1 MNIHDEITIPGQEA
15 RYGDV
20 PAWLTNSAVWPA
32 VKAQTGGGQLFL
44 HQAMGLDLLGQGH
57 NLVIS
62 TGTASGKS
70 LVFQAPTLHHLV
82 ANPNA
87 TAVAVYP
94 IKALARDQVIRW
106 QSMAE
111 AAGLDPGSINRID
124 GDVRDLTQRREILQ
138 RTRLA
143 LMTPDVIQQWLMAY
157 SEPLYGKRPLRHD
170 LREVQNTQYN
180 VRRFLS
186 NLAFL
191 ILDEAHTYD
200 GALGTH
206 CLYLLHRLQ
215 QKRRE
220 LMAQF
225 EPLRV
230 IAASATIHNPAQHL
244 ETLTGLPF
252 QVVDDR
258 YNGSPRAELT
268 VQHVVGREPH
278 DEGWRDLQAAVREVI
293 SEDPDRSYIA
303 FIDDRQ
309 LAERA
314 AAGIE
319 AARSITEDAIIVE
332 SRDAMAYRSGLMRRE
347 RIEEALRDG
356 DIRGLASTSAMEM
369 GIDIPDLQ
377 VGFNLGLPH
386 SVGKLRQRAGRVGR
400 TGPGRFIIVAPRHAL
415 QFHED
420 SLDVYWNQ
428 AVEPARLYPSNPNI
442 KNTHGRCLAKE
453 TDLNGMERAI
463 PSPTDAWPEQLPQT
477 LREIARGDH
486 YAPEFQTGDPQQ
498 PHRNDIR
505 DAADGRARIMQ
516 LMPGGDMELLTSEV
530 TRREAARDA
539 YPLATYLHAKQS
551 YSVLAWR
558 ESPGETVITARHAL
572 PRETRPITRSGATV
586 TLQQPRTSTLG
597 HLEYCTHAQAVA
609 WERIVGCSIRE
620 QGDADWRDVHYGV
633 EGIPEVVTNLRTTAT
648 VIIVWQDWFDDAGTR
663 RDVARALRTVLCS
676 REAIH
681 PADIRT
687 THQNVQVVRDGRSSE
702 VRRAIVLWDKVG
714 GGLGLS
720 KAVADNL
727 GRYTQALLE
736 IARSSGLR
744 SERER
749 LLREDTAALLHRW
762 AAAVA
767 PHTLGPEQTPA
778 ITEYG
783 GTTFRSQL
791 EARWAAY
798 FDRRGI
804 AWEYEPARFDGWTPD
819 FRLAMDGAMV
829 YAEVKPVTEFP
840 MDVGQQVLNAGCD
853 ADVLILGSS
862 PRHAWRYRDGGWC
875 PADLGPPEPSSD
887 LGEIPL
893 PDGELSL

>member
-1 MNIHDEITIPGQEA
+1 MNIHDEITIPSQEA
-15 RYGDV
+15 RYGEV
-20 PAWLTNSAVWPA
+20 PSWLADSPVWPA
-32 VKAQTGGGQLFL
+32 VQAQTDDSQLYL
-44 HQAMGLDLLGQGH
+44 HQTMGLELLGQGH

-70 LVFQAPTLHHLV
+70 LVFQAPTLDHL
-82 ANPNA
+82 ATHPNA
-87 TAVAVYP
+87 TAIAIYP
-94 IKALARDQVIRW
+94 IKALARDQVMRW
-106 QSMAE
+106 QNMAA
-111 AAGLDPGSINRID
+111 AAGLDPTAINRID
-124 GDVRDLTQRREILQ
+124 GDVRDLTERREILQ

-157 SEPLYGKRPLRHD
+157 SEPLYHRRPQRHD

-191 ILDEAHTYD
+191 ILDEAHSYD
-200 GALGTH
+200 GTLGTH

-215 QKRRE
+215 QKRKE

-278 DEGWRDLQAAVREVI
+278 DEGWRDLQTAVREVI
-293 SEDPDRSYIA
+293 SEDPERSYIA
-303 FIDDRQ
+303 FIDNRQ

-347 RIEEALRDG
+347 RIEEALRAG

-369 GIDIPDLQ
+369 GMDIPDLQ

-386 SVGKLRQRAGRVGR
+386 SVGRVKQRAGRVGR
-400 TGPGRFIIVAPRHAL
+400 TGPGRFIIVAPRHAF

-420 SLDVYWNQ
+420 SLETYWHQ
-428 AVEPARLYPSNPNI
+428 SVEPARLYPSNPNI
-442 KNTHGRCLAKE
+442 RNTHGRCLAKE

-477 LREIARGDH
+477 LKEIARGDH

-516 LMPGGDMELLTSEV
+516 LMPGGEMELLTSEM

-539 YPLATYLHAKQS
+539 YPLATYFHAKQS
-551 YSVLAWR
+551 YSILAWR
-558 ESPGETVITARHAL
+558 ESGGETVITARHAT

-586 TLQQPRTSTLG
+586 TLQQPRLSNWG

-620 QGDADWRDVHYGV
+620 PGDAEWRDVNYAA
-633 EGIPEVVTNLRTTAT
+633 EGIPEVVSNLRTTAT
-648 VIIVWQDWFDDAGTR
+648 VIIIWEDWFDDVNTR
-663 RDVARALRTVLCS
+663 RDVARALRTVMCS

-681 PADIRT
+681 PADVRT

-702 VRRAIVLWDKVG
+702 VDRAIVIWDKVG

-720 KAVADNL
+720 KAIADNL

-736 IARSSGLR
+736 IARQPGQR
-744 SERER
+744 SEGER
-749 LLREDTAALLHRW
+749 LLREDTAVALHRW
-762 AAAVA
+762 AAAVV
-767 PHTLGPEQTPA
+767 PHTLGPEQTPI
-778 ITEYG
+778 ITEYQ
-783 GTTFRSQL
+783 GTAFRSQL

-804 AWEYEPARFDGWTPD
+804 AWQYEPVQFDGWMPD
-819 FRLAMDGAMV
+819 FRLALDGVEV
-829 YAEVKPVTEFP
+829 YAEVKPVSEFP
-840 MDVGQQVLNAGCD
+840 MDVAQWILSAGCSG
-853 ADVLILGSS
+853 DVLILGRE
-862 PRHAWRYRDGGWC
+862 PRHAWRYRGDGWV
-875 PADLGPPEPSSD
+875 PVDFTA
-887 LGEIPL
+887 
-893 PDGELSL
+893 

>member
-1 MNIHDEITIPGQEA
+1 MDIRDEITIPGQEA
-15 RYGDV
+15 RHGDA
-20 PAWLTNSAVWPA
+20 PAWLTASPAWPA
-32 VKAQTGGGQLFL
+32 VRAQTGDSQLYL
-44 HQAMGLDLLGQGH
+44 HQAMGLELVGQGH

-70 LVFQAPTLHHLV
+70 LVFQAPTLHHL
-82 ANPNA
+82 ATNPNA
-87 TAVAVYP
+87 AAIAIYP

-106 QSMAE
+106 QNMAE
-111 AAGLDPGSINRID
+111 AAGLDPASIARID
-124 GDVRDLTQRREILQ
+124 GDVRDLTERRQILQ

-186 NLAFL
+186 NLAIL

-293 SEDPDRSYIA
+293 SADPDRSYIA

-347 RIEEALRDG
+347 RIEEALRAG

-386 SVGKLRQRAGRVGR
+386 SVGRLKQRAGRVGR
-400 TGPGRFIIVAPRHAL
+400 TGPGRFIIVAPRHAF

-420 SLDVYWNQ
+420 SLAAYWGQ
-428 AVEPARLYPSNPNI
+428 PVEPARLYPSNPNI

-486 YAPEFQTGDPQQ
+486 YAPEFQTGDPRQ

-505 DAADGRARIMQ
+505 DAADGRASIVQ
-516 LMPGGDMELLTSEV
+516 LMPGGEGEPLTTELLTSEV

-539 YPLATYLHAKQS
+539 YPLATYFHAKQS

-558 ESPGETVITARHAL
+558 ESGGETVITARHAP
-572 PRETRPITRSGATV
+572 PRETRPITQSGATV
-586 TLQQPRTSTLG
+586 TLQQPRTSKLG
-597 HLEYCTHAQAVA
+597 HLEYCTHSQAVA
-609 WERIVGCSIRE
+609 WERIVGCSVRE
-620 QGDADWRDVHYGV
+620 TGDGEWRDVQYSA

-648 VIIVWQDWFDDAGTR
+648 VIIIWEDWFDDANTR

-676 REAIH
+676 RESIH

-687 THQNVQVVRDGRSSE
+687 THQNIQVVRDGRSSE

-736 IARSSGLR
+736 ISRASGQR

-767 PHTLGPEQTPA
+767 PHTLHPEQTPA

-783 GTTFRSQL
+783 GVTFRSQL

-804 AWEYEPARFDGWTPD
+804 TWEYEPARFDGWTPD
-819 FRLAMDGAMV
+819 FRLVLDGMDV

-840 MDVGQQVLNAGCD
+840 MDVAQRMLNAGCD
-853 ADVLILGSS
+853 GDVLILGNG
-862 PRHAWRYRDGGWC
+862 PRHAWRCRDSGWGSM
-875 PADLGPPEPSSD
+875 DLTV
-887 LGEIPL
+887 
-893 PDGELSL
+893 

>member
-1 MNIHDEITIPGQEA
+1 MDIHSEITIPGQGA
-15 RYGDV
+15 RHGDA
-20 PAWLTNSAVWPA
+20 PAWLSASPVWPE
-32 VKAQTGGGQLFL
+32 VKTQTGGGQLYL
-44 HQAMGLDLLGQGH
+44 HQAMGLELFGQGH

-70 LVFQAPTLHHLV
+70 LVFQAPTLHHL
-82 ANPNA
+82 ATHPNA
-87 TAVAVYP
+87 TAIAIYP
-94 IKALARDQVIRW
+94 IKALARDQVVRW
-106 QSMAE
+106 RNLAE
-111 AAGLDPGSINRID
+111 ATGLDPESINRID
-124 GDVRDLTQRREILQ
+124 GDVRDLTERRQILQ

-220 LMAQF
+220 LMSQF
-225 EPLRV
+225 EPLRM

-258 YNGSPRAELT
+258 YNGSPRADLT

-347 RIEEALRDG
+347 RIEEALRAG
-356 DIRGLASTSAMEM
+356 DIRGLASTSAMEL

-386 SVGKLRQRAGRVGR
+386 SVGRLRQRAGRVGR
-400 TGPGRFIIVAPRHAL
+400 TGPGRFIIVAPRHAF

-420 SLDVYWNQ
+420 SLAAYWEQ
-428 AVEPARLYPSNPNI
+428 PVEPARLYPSNPNI

-505 DAADGRARIMQ
+505 DAADGRARIVQ
-516 LMPGGDMELLTSEV
+516 LMPGGEMELLTSEV

-539 YPLATYLHAKQS
+539 YPLATYFHAKQS
-551 YSVLAWR
+551 YSILAWR
-558 ESPGETVITARHAL
+558 ESGGETVITARHAP

-586 TLQQPRTSTLG
+586 TLQQPRVSALG

-609 WERIVGCSIRE
+609 WERIIGCSIRE
-620 QGDADWRDVHYGV
+620 PGDAEWRDVNYST
-633 EGIPEVVTNLRTTAT
+633 EGIPEVVSNLRTTAT
-648 VIIVWQDWFDDAGTR
+648 VIIIWEDWFDDANTR
-663 RDVARALRTVLCS
+663 RDVARVLRTVMCS
-676 REAIH
+676 RESIH

-687 THQNVQVVRDGRSSE
+687 THQNVQVVRDGHSSE
-702 VRRAIVLWDKVG
+702 VHRAIVIWDKVG

-720 KAVADNL
+720 KAIADNL
-727 GRYTQALLE
+727 GQYTQALLE
-736 IARSSGLR
+736 IARQPGQR
-744 SERER
+744 SERDR
-749 LLREDTAALLHRW
+749 LLREETATALHRW
-762 AAAVA
+762 AVAVA
-767 PHTLGPEQTPA
+767 PNTLSPEQTPV

-783 GTTFRSQL
+783 GVTFRSQL

-798 FDRRGI
+798 FDNRGI
-804 AWEYEPARFDGWTPD
+804 VWEYEPVRRDGWTPD
-819 FRLAMDGAMV
+819 FRLVLNGVEA
-829 YAEVKPVTEFP
+829 YAEVKPVSEFP
-840 MDVGQQVLNAGCD
+840 MDVAQR
-853 ADVLILGSS
+853 ILGSGCRDVVILGQG
-862 PRHAWRYRDGGWC
+862 PRHAWRYRGDGWA
-875 PADLGPPEPSSD
+875 PVDLTA
-887 LGEIPL
+887 
-893 PDGELSL
+893 

>member
-1 MNIHDEITIPGQEA
+1 MNIHDEITIAGQEA
-15 RYGDV
+15 RHGEV
-20 PAWLTNSAVWPA
+20 PAWLGDSPVWPA

-44 HQAMGLDLLGQGH
+44 HQATGLELLGYGH

-70 LVFQAPTLHHLV
+70 LVFQAPTLHHL
-82 ANPNA
+82 ATHPNA
-87 TAVAVYP
+87 TAIAVYP
-94 IKALARDQVIRW
+94 IKALARDQVMRW
-106 QSMAE
+106 RNMAE
-111 AAGLDPGSINRID
+111 AAGLDPAAINRID
-124 GDVRDLTQRREILQ
+124 GDMRDLTERREILQ

-143 LMTPDVIQQWLMAY
+143 LMTPDMIQQWLMAY
-157 SEPLYGKRPLRHD
+157 SEPLYDKRPLRHD

-186 NLAFL
+186 NLAYL

-206 CLYLLHRLQ
+206 CLYLVQRLQ

-220 LMAQF
+220 LMSRF

-258 YNGSPRAELT
+258 YDGSPRAELT
-268 VQHVVGREPH
+268 VQHAVGRAPH
-278 DEGWRDLQAAVREVI
+278 DEGWRDLQDAVREVI
-293 SEDPDRSYIA
+293 NEDPDRSYIA
-303 FIDDRQ
+303 FVDDRQ

-347 RIEEALRDG
+347 RIEEALRAG
-356 DIRGLASTSAMEM
+356 EIRGIASTSAMEL

-386 SVGKLRQRAGRVGR
+386 SVGRLKQRAGRVGR
-400 TGPGRFIIVAPRHAL
+400 SSPGRFIIVAPRHAF
-415 QFHED
+415 QFHDD
-420 SLDVYWNQ
+420 SLETYWRQ
-428 AVEPARLYPSNPNI
+428 PVEPARLYPSNPNI
-442 KNTHGRCLAKE
+442 KNTHGRCLARE

-463 PSPTDAWPEQLPQT
+463 PSPTDVWPEQLPQT

-505 DAADGRARIMQ
+505 DAADGRARIVQ
-516 LMPGGDMELLTSEV
+516 ILPEGETELLTNEV

-539 YPLATYLHAKQS
+539 YPLATYYHAKQS
-551 YSVLAWR
+551 YSILGWR
-558 ESPGETVITARHAL
+558 ETRGETVITARHA
-572 PRETRPITRSGATV
+572 PQRETRPITRSGATL
-586 TLQQPRTSTLG
+586 TLQQPRVSALG
-597 HLEYCTHAQAVA
+597 HLEYCTHAQAIA
-609 WERIVGCSIRE
+609 WEQIVGCAVRE
-620 QGDADWRDVHYGV
+620 PGDGEWREVHYDG
-633 EGIPEVVTNLRTTAT
+633 EGIPEVMTSLRTTAT
-648 VIIVWQDWFDDAGTR
+648 LIIVWEEWFDDANTR
-663 RDVARALRTVLCS
+663 RDVARALRTVMCG
-676 REAIH
+676 RESIH

-702 VRRAIVLWDKVG
+702 VSRAIVIWDRVG

-736 IARSSGLR
+736 IARQPGQR
-744 SERER
+744 SEQER
-749 LLREDTAALLHRW
+749 LLREDTAAALHRW
-762 AAAVA
+762 ATSMA
-767 PHTLGPEQTPA
+767 PHTLGPENTPV
-778 ITEYG
+778 ITEYS

-798 FDRRGI
+798 FDQHGI
-804 AWEYEPARFDGWTPD
+804 AWQYEPVRLSGWTPD
-819 FRLAMDGAMV
+819 FRLVLDGAEA
-829 YAEVKPVTEFP
+829 YAEVKPVSEFP
-840 MDVGQQVLNAGCD
+840 MDVAQRVLNAGWTGD
-853 ADVLILGSS
+853 ILILGLE
-862 PRHAWRYRDGGWC
+862 PRHAWRHRGDGWT
-875 PADLGPPEPSSD
+875 PVDLAA
-887 LGEIPL
+887 
-893 PDGELSL
+893 

>member
-15 RYGDV
+15 RYGET
-20 PAWLTNSAVWPA
+20 PAWLSDSPVWQS
-32 VKAQTGGGQLFL
+32 VNAQTGAGQLYL
-44 HQAMGLDLLGQGH
+44 HQAMGLELLGQGH

-70 LVFQAPTLHHLV
+70 LVFQAPTLHHLA

-87 TAVAVYP
+87 TAVAIYP

-124 GDVRDLTQRREILQ
+124 GDVRDLTERREILQ

-157 SEPLYGKRPLRHD
+157 SEPLYGRRPLRHD

-180 VRRFLS
+180 VRRFIS

-244 ETLTGLPF
+244 ETLTSLPF

-268 VQHVVGREPH
+268 VQQVVGRDPH
-278 DEGWRDLQAAVREVI
+278 DEGWRDLQTAVREVI
-293 SEDPDRSYIA
+293 GEDPDRSYIA

-347 RIEEALRDG
+347 RIEEALREG
-356 DIRGLASTSAMEM
+356 GIRGLASTSAMEM

-420 SLDVYWNQ
+420 SLEVYWNQ
-428 AVEPARLYPSNPNI
+428 PVEPARLYPSNPNI

-498 PHRNDIR
+498 PHRGDIR
-505 DAADGRARIMQ
+505 DAADGRARIVQ
-516 LMPGGDMELLTSEV
+516 LMPGGEMELLTSEV

-539 YPLATYLHAKQS
+539 YPLATYFHAKQS

-558 ESPGETVITARHAL
+558 ESGGETVITARHTP

-586 TLQQPRTSTLG
+586 TLQQPRNSTLG
-597 HLEYCTHAQAVA
+597 HLEYCTHARAVA
-609 WERIVGCSIRE
+609 WERIVGCSVRE
-620 QGDADWRDVHYGV
+620 AGDADWRDVNYGA

-648 VIIVWQDWFDDAGTR
+648 VIIIWEEWFDDASTR
-663 RDVARALRTVLCS
+663 RDVARALRTVMCS
-676 REAIH
+676 RESVH

-687 THQNVQVVRDGRSSE
+687 THQNVQVVRDGHVSN
-702 VRRAIVLWDKVG
+702 VDRAIVLWDKVG

-720 KAVADNL
+720 KAIADNL

-736 IARSSGLR
+736 IARSSGQR
-744 SERER
+744 AERER
-749 LLREDTAALLHRW
+749 LLKEDTAAALHRW
-762 AAAVA
+762 AVSVA
-767 PHTLGPEQTPA
+767 PHTLGPEQTPV

-783 GTTFRSQL
+783 GATFRSRL

-819 FRLAMDGAMV
+819 FRLMLDGAHV
-829 YAEVKPVTEFP
+829 YAEVKPVMEFP
-840 MDVGQQVLNAGCD
+840 MDVAQRILNAGCD
-853 ADVLILGSS
+853 VDVLILGNG
-862 PRHAWRYRDGGWC
+862 PRHAWRYRAGGWGST
-875 PADLGPPEPSSD
+875 DLTV
-887 LGEIPL
+887 
-893 PDGELSL
+893 

>member
-15 RYGDV
+15 RHGDA
-20 PAWLTNSAVWPA
+20 PAWLNASPVWPA
-32 VKAQTGGGQLFL
+32 VKAQTGDGQLYL
-44 HQAMGLDLLGQGH
+44 HQAMGLQLVGQGH

-70 LVFQAPTLHHLV
+70 LVFQAPTLDHLA

-87 TAVAVYP
+87 TAIAIYP

-106 QSMAE
+106 QNMAE
-111 AAGLDPGSINRID
+111 ATGLDPASINRID
-124 GDVRDLTQRREILQ
+124 GDVRDLTERRQILQ

-157 SEPLYGKRPLRHD
+157 SEPLYGRRPLRHD

-180 VRRFLS
+180 VRRFIS

-215 QKRRE
+215 QKRKE
-220 LMAQF
+220 LMAEF
-225 EPLRV
+225 EPLRF

-258 YNGSPRAELT
+258 YNGSPRAELI

-278 DEGWRDLQAAVREVI
+278 DDGWRDLQAAVREVI

-347 RIEEALRDG
+347 RIEEALREG

-386 SVGKLRQRAGRVGR
+386 SVGKVKQRAGRVGR

-420 SLDVYWNQ
+420 SLEVYWNQ
-428 AVEPARLYPSNPNI
+428 PVEPARLYPSNPNI

-498 PHRNDIR
+498 PHRGDIR
-505 DAADGRARIMQ
+505 DAADGRARIVQ
-516 LMPGGDMELLTSEV
+516 LMPGGENEPPTTELLTSEV

-539 YPLATYLHAKQS
+539 YPLATYFHAKQS
-551 YSVLAWR
+551 YSILAWR
-558 ESPGETVITARHAL
+558 ESGGETVITARHAP

-586 TLQQPRTSTLG
+586 TLQQPRVSELG

-609 WERIVGCSIRE
+609 WEHIVGCSIRE
-620 QGDADWRDVHYGV
+620 TGDADWRDVHYGA

-648 VIIVWQDWFDDAGTR
+648 VIIIWEDWFDDANTR
-663 RDVARALRTVLCS
+663 RDVARALRTVMCS
-676 REAIH
+676 RESIH

-687 THQNVQVVRDGRSSE
+687 THQNVQVVRDGHVSN
-702 VRRAIVLWDKVG
+702 VDRAIVLWDKVG

-720 KAVADNL
+720 KAIADNL

-736 IARSSGLR
+736 IARSSGQR
-744 SERER
+744 AERER
-749 LLREDTAALLHRW
+749 LLKEDTAAALHRW
-762 AAAVA
+762 AVSVA
-767 PHTLGPEQTPA
+767 PHTLGPEQTPV

-783 GTTFRSQL
+783 GTTFRSEL

-804 AWEYEPARFDGWTPD
+804 AWEYEPARFDGWMPD
-819 FRLAMDGAMV
+819 FRLVMDGAHV
-829 YAEVKPVTEFP
+829 YAEVKPVMEFP
-840 MDVGQQVLNAGCD
+840 MDVAQRILNAGCD
-853 ADVLILGSS
+853 VDVLILGNG
-862 PRHAWRYRDGGWC
+862 PRHAWRYRAGGWGST
-875 PADLGPPEPSSD
+875 DLTV
-887 LGEIPL
+887 
-893 PDGELSL
+893 

>member
-1 MNIHDEITIPGQEA
+1 MNIQDEITIPGQEA
-15 RYGDV
+15 RYGET
-20 PAWLTNSAVWPA
+20 PAWLSDSSVWPA
-32 VKAQTGGGQLFL
+32 VKAQTAGGQLYL
-44 HQAMGLDLLGQGH
+44 HQAMGLELLGQGH

-94 IKALARDQVIRW
+94 IKALARDQVMRW

-111 AAGLDPGSINRID
+111 AAGLDPGGINRID
-124 GDVRDLTQRREILQ
+124 GDVRDLTERREILQ

-180 VRRFLS
+180 VRRFIS

-258 YNGSPRAELT
+258 YDGSPRDELT
-268 VQHVVGREPH
+268 VQHAVGRDPH

-347 RIEEALRDG
+347 RIEEALREG

-386 SVGKLRQRAGRVGR
+386 SVGKVKQRAGRVGR

-428 AVEPARLYPSNPNI
+428 PVEPARLYPSNPNI

-453 TDLNGMERAI
+453 TDLNGMERSI
-463 PSPTDAWPEQLPQT
+463 PSPTDTWPEQLPQT

-505 DAADGRARIMQ
+505 DAADGRARIVQ
-516 LMPGGDMELLTSEV
+516 LMPGGDMDLLTSEV

-551 YSVLAWR
+551 YSILAWR
-558 ESPGETVITARHAL
+558 ETDGETVITARHAP
-572 PRETRPITRSGATV
+572 PRETRPIIRSGATV

-609 WERIVGCSIRE
+609 WERIVGCSVRE
-620 QGDADWRDVHYGV
+620 PGDADWREVDYSA

-648 VIIVWQDWFDDAGTR
+648 VIIVWQDWFDDDGTR

-676 REAIH
+676 RESIH
-681 PADIRT
+681 PADVRT
-687 THQNVQVVRDGRSSE
+687 THRNVQVVRDGRSSE

-727 GRYTQALLE
+727 GKYTQALLE

-749 LLREDTAALLHRW
+749 LLREDTSALLHRW

-783 GTTFRSQL
+783 GTIFRSQL
-791 EARWAAY
+791 EARWAAH

-819 FRLAMDGAMV
+819 FRLLMDGAQV
-829 YAEVKPVTEFP
+829 YAEVKPVSEFP
-840 MDVGQQVLNAGCD
+840 MDVAQRVLNAGCD
-853 ADVLILGSS
+853 ADVVILGQG
-862 PRHAWRYRDGGWC
+862 PRHAWRYGDGGWS
-875 PADLGPPEPSSD
+875 PSRV
-887 LGEIPL
+887 
-893 PDGELSL
+893 

>member
-1 MNIHDEITIPGQEA
+1 MDIQDEITIPGQEA
-15 RYGDV
+15 RYGET
-20 PAWLTNSAVWPA
+20 PAWLANSPVWPA
-32 VKAQTGGGQLFL
+32 VKAQTGDGQLYL
-44 HQAMGLDLLGQGH
+44 HQAMGLDPLGQGH

-70 LVFQAPTLHHLV
+70 LVFQAPTLHHL
-82 ANPNA
+82 ATNPNA
-87 TAVAVYP
+87 TAIAIYP
-94 IKALARDQVIRW
+94 IKALARDQVVRW
-106 QSMAE
+106 RGMAE
-111 AAGLDPGSINRID
+111 AAGLDPESINRID
-124 GDVRDLTQRREILQ
+124 GDVRDLTERRQILQ

-157 SEPLYGKRPLRHD
+157 SEPLYGRRPLRHD

-180 VRRFLS
+180 VRRFIS

-220 LMAQF
+220 LMSQF

-268 VQHVVGREPH
+268 VQHAVGREPH

-347 RIEEALRDG
+347 RIEDALRSG

-386 SVGKLRQRAGRVGR
+386 SVGKVKQRAGRVGR

-420 SLDVYWNQ
+420 SLEVYWNQ
-428 AVEPARLYPSNPNI
+428 LVEPARLYPSNPNI

-453 TDLNGMERAI
+453 TDLNGMERTI
-463 PSPTDAWPEQLPQT
+463 PSPADAWPDQLPQT

-498 PHRNDIR
+498 PHRSDIR
-505 DAADGRARIMQ
+505 DASDGRARIVQ
-516 LMPGGDMELLTSEV
+516 LMPGGEGEPLTTELLTSEV

-539 YPLATYLHAKQS
+539 YPLATYFHAKQS

-558 ESPGETVITARHAL
+558 ESGGETVITARHAT

-586 TLQQPRTSTLG
+586 TLQQPRMSTLG

-609 WERIVGCSIRE
+609 WEHIVGCSIR
-620 QGDADWRDVHYGV
+620 DAGNSVWRDIHYGA

-648 VIIVWQDWFDDAGTR
+648 VIIIWEDWFDDANTR
-663 RDVARALRTVLCS
+663 RDVARALRAVMCS
-676 REAIH
+676 RESIH

-702 VRRAIVLWDKVG
+702 VRRAIVLWDRAG

-736 IARSSGLR
+736 IARSSGQR
-744 SERER
+744 PERER
-749 LLREDTAALLHRW
+749 LLREDTATALHQW
-762 AAAVA
+762 AVNVA

-778 ITEYG
+778 ITEYD

-791 EARWAAY
+791 EARWAAW

-804 AWEYEPARFDGWTPD
+804 AWEYEPVRFDGWTPD
-819 FRLAMDGAMV
+819 FRVVMDGAQV
-829 YAEVKPVTEFP
+829 YAEVKPVSEFP
-840 MDVGQQVLNAGCD
+840 MDVAQRVLNAGCD
-853 ADVLILGSS
+853 ADVLILGNR
-862 PRHAWRYRDGGWC
+862 PRHAWRYRDGVWN
-875 PADLGPPEPSSD
+875 AV
-887 LGEIPL
+887 
-893 PDGELSL
+893 ELAL

>member
-1 MNIHDEITIPGQEA
+1 MEIHDELTIPGQEA
-15 RYGDV
+15 RYGET
-20 PAWLTNSAVWPA
+20 PAWLTDSPVWPA
-32 VKAQTGGGQLFL
+32 VKAQTVGGQLYL
-44 HQAMGLDLLGQGH
+44 HQAMGLELLGQGH

-70 LVFQAPTLHHLV
+70 LVFQAPTLHHL
-82 ANPNA
+82 ASHPNA
-87 TAVAVYP
+87 TAIAIYP

-106 QSMAE
+106 QNMAE
-111 AAGLDPGSINRID
+111 AAGLDPASINRID
-124 GDVRDLTQRREILQ
+124 GDVRDLTERREILQ

-180 VRRFLS
+180 VRRFIS

-220 LMAQF
+220 LMSQF

-244 ETLTGLPF
+244 EMLTGVPF

-268 VQHVVGREPH
+268 VQHVVGRDPH
-278 DEGWRDLQAAVREVI
+278 DEGWRDLQTAVREVI

-347 RIEEALRDG
+347 RIEEALREG

-420 SLDVYWNQ
+420 SLEVYWNQ
-428 AVEPARLYPSNPNI
+428 PVEPARLYPSNPNI

-453 TDLNGMERAI
+453 TDLNGMERSI

-498 PHRNDIR
+498 PHRDDIR
-505 DAADGRARIMQ
+505 DAADGRARIVQ
-516 LMPGGDMELLTSEV
+516 LMPGGDTELLTSEV
-530 TRREAARDA
+530 TRRGAARDA

-551 YSVLAWR
+551 YSILAWR
-558 ESPGETVITARHAL
+558 GSGGETVITARHAP
-572 PRETRPITRSGATV
+572 PRETRPILRSGATV
-586 TLQQPRTSTLG
+586 TLQQPRVSELG
-597 HLEYCTHAQAVA
+597 HLEYCTHARAVT

-620 QGDADWRDVHYGV
+620 PGDADWRDVNYGA
-633 EGIPEVVTNLRTTAT
+633 EGILEVETNLRTTAT
-648 VIIVWQDWFDDAGTR
+648 VIIIWEDWFDDANTR
-663 RDVARALRTVLCS
+663 RDVARALRTVMCS
-676 REAIH
+676 RESVH

-687 THQNVQVVRDGRSSE
+687 THRNVQVVRDGRSSE
-702 VRRAIVLWDKVG
+702 VHRAIVLWDRAG

-736 IARSSGLR
+736 IARSSGQR

-749 LLREDTAALLHRW
+749 LLREDIAALLHRW

-767 PHTLGPEQTPA
+767 PNTLGPEQTPA

-804 AWEYEPARFDGWTPD
+804 AWEYEPVRFDGWTPD
-819 FRLAMDGAMV
+819 FRLVMDGAQV
-829 YAEVKPVTEFP
+829 YAEVKPVSEFP
-840 MDVGQQVLNAGCD
+840 MDVAQRILNAGCG
-853 ADVLILGSS
+853 ADVLILGNG
-862 PRHAWRYRDGGWC
+862 PRHAWRYRDGGWK
-875 PADLGPPEPSSD
+875 PMNLT
-887 LGEIPL
+887 I
-893 PDGELSL
+893 

>member
-1 MNIHDEITIPGQEA
+1 MNIHDEIIIPSQEA
-15 RYGDV
+15 RHGDA
-20 PAWLTNSAVWPA
+20 PDWLSASPVWPA
-32 VKAQTGGGQLFL
+32 VKAQTGDGQLYL
-44 HQAMGLDLLGQGH
+44 HQAMGLELVGQGH

-70 LVFQAPTLHHLV
+70 LVFQAPTLDHLA

-87 TAVAVYP
+87 TAIAIYP

-111 AAGLDPGSINRID
+111 AAGLDPASVNRID
-124 GDVRDLTQRREILQ
+124 GDVRDLTERRQILQ

-180 VRRFLS
+180 VRWFIS

-268 VQHVVGREPH
+268 VQHIVGREPH
-278 DEGWRDLQAAVREVI
+278 DEGWRDLQTAVREVI

-347 RIEEALRDG
+347 RIEEALRSG

-369 GIDIPDLQ
+369 GMDIPDLQ

-386 SVGKLRQRAGRVGR
+386 SVGRLKQRAGRVGR

-420 SLDVYWNQ
+420 SLAAYWEQ
-428 AVEPARLYPSNPNI
+428 QVEPARLYPSNPVI
-442 KNTHGRCLAKE
+442 RNTHGRCLAKE

-498 PHRNDIR
+498 PHRGDIR
-505 DAADGRARIMQ
+505 DAADGRARIVQ
-516 LMPGGDMELLTSEV
+516 LMPGGEGEPLTTELLTSEV

-539 YPLATYLHAKQS
+539 YPLSTYFHAKQS

-558 ESPGETVITARHAL
+558 ESNNETVITARHAP
-572 PRETRPITRSGATV
+572 PRETRPILQSGATV
-586 TLQQPRTSTLG
+586 TLQQPRVSELG
-597 HLEYCTHAQAVA
+597 HLEYCTHAHAVA

-620 QGDADWRDVHYGV
+620 TGDADWRGVHYGA
-633 EGIPEVVTNLRTTAT
+633 EGIPEVETNLRTTAT
-648 VIIVWQDWFDDAGTR
+648 VIIIWEDWFDDANTR
-663 RDVARALRTVLCS
+663 RYVARALRTVMCS
-676 REAIH
+676 RESIH

-687 THQNVQVVRDGRSSE
+687 THQNIQVVRDGRSSE
-702 VRRAIVLWDKVG
+702 VHRAIVLWDKVG

-736 IARSSGLR
+736 IARSPGQR
-744 SERER
+744 PERER
-749 LLREDTAALLHRW
+749 LLREDTAAALHRW

-767 PHTLGPEQTPA
+767 PNTLGPEQTPV

-783 GTTFRSQL
+783 GTTSRSQL

-798 FDRRGI
+798 FDRRSI
-804 AWEYEPARFDGWTPD
+804 AWEYEPARFNGWTPD
-819 FRLAMDGAMV
+819 FRLVLGGVEA
-829 YAEVKPVTEFP
+829 YAEVKPVSEFP
-840 MDVGQQVLNAGCD
+840 MDVAQR
-853 ADVLILGSS
+853 ILGSGCRDVVILGQG
-862 PRHAWRYRDGGWC
+862 PRHAWRYRDDGWA
-875 PADLGPPEPSSD
+875 PVNLAT
-887 LGEIPL
+887 
-893 PDGELSL
+893 

>member
-1 MNIHDEITIPGQEA
+1 MDIRDEITIPAQEA
-15 RYGDV
+15 RYGDA
-20 PAWLTNSAVWPA
+20 PAWLSASPVWPA
-32 VKAQTGGGQLFL
+32 VNAQTDHGQLYL
-44 HQAMGLDLLGQGH
+44 HQAMGLELLGQGH

-82 ANPNA
+82 TNPNA
-87 TAVAVYP
+87 TAIAIYP

-106 QSMAE
+106 QEMAE
-111 AAGLDPGSINRID
+111 VAGLDPASINRID
-124 GDVRDLTQRREILQ
+124 GDVRDLTERRQILQ

-180 VRRFLS
+180 VRRFIS

-215 QKRRE
+215 QKRKE

-225 EPLRV
+225 EPLRI

-293 SEDPDRSYIA
+293 GEDSERSYIA

-347 RIEEALRDG
+347 RIEEALRAG
-356 DIRGLASTSAMEM
+356 DIRGIASTSAMEM
-369 GIDIPDLQ
+369 GMDIPDLQ

-386 SVGKLRQRAGRVGR
+386 SVGRVKQRAGRVGR
-400 TGPGRFIIVAPRHAL
+400 TGPGRFIIVAPRHAC
-415 QFHED
+415 QFHDD
-420 SLDVYWNQ
+420 SLAAYWDQ
-428 AVEPARLYPSNPNI
+428 PVEPARLYPSNPNI
-442 KNTHGRCLAKE
+442 RNTHGRCLAKE
-453 TDLNGMERAI
+453 TDLNGMERSI

-498 PHRNDIR
+498 PHRGDIR

-516 LMPGGDMELLTSEV
+516 LMPGGEMELLTSEM
-530 TRREAARDA
+530 TRREASRDA

-551 YSVLAWR
+551 YSVLTWR
-558 ESPGETVITARHAL
+558 ESGGETVITAPHAP
-572 PRETRPITRSGATV
+572 PRETRPITHSGATV
-586 TLQQPRTSTLG
+586 TLQQPRVSELG
-597 HLEYCTHAQAVA
+597 HLEYCTHSQAVA

-620 QGDADWRDVHYGV
+620 VGDVEWRDVHYGA
-633 EGIPEVVTNLRTTAT
+633 EGIPEVETNLRTTAT
-648 VIIVWQDWFDDAGTR
+648 VIIIWEGWFDDANTR
-663 RDVARALRTVLCS
+663 RYVARALRTVMCS
-676 REAIH
+676 RESIH

-687 THQNVQVVRDGRSSE
+687 TYQNVQVVRDGRSSE
-702 VRRAIVLWDKVG
+702 VHRAIVLWDKVG

-727 GRYTQALLE
+727 GKYTRALLE
-736 IARSSGLR
+736 IARSSGQR
-744 SERER
+744 SERDR

-762 AAAVA
+762 AVAVA
-767 PHTLGPEQTPA
+767 PHTLGPEQTPV

-804 AWEYEPARFDGWTPD
+804 TWEYEPARFDGWTPD
-819 FRLAMDGAMV
+819 FRLVLNGVEA
-829 YAEVKPVTEFP
+829 YAEVKPVSEFP
-840 MDVGQQVLNAGCD
+840 MDVAQRMLNASCGS
-853 ADVLILGSS
+853 DVLILGQG
-862 PRHAWRYRDGGWC
+862 PRNAWRYRGDGWT
-875 PADLGPPEPSSD
+875 PA
-887 LGEIPL
+887 
-893 PDGELSL
+893 ELLS

>member
-1 MNIHDEITIPGQEA
+1 MDIHDEITIPGQEA
-15 RYGDV
+15 RHGDA
-20 PAWLTNSAVWPA
+20 PAWLTGSPAWPA
-32 VKAQTGGGQLFL
+32 VQAQTDGGQLYL
-44 HQAMGLDLLGQGH
+44 HQAMGLDLVGQGH

-70 LVFQAPTLHHLV
+70 LVFQAPTLHHLA

-87 TAVAVYP
+87 TAIAIYP

-111 AAGLDPGSINRID
+111 AAGLDPGSVNRID
-124 GDVRDLTQRREILQ
+124 GDVRDLTERRQILQ

-157 SEPLYGKRPLRHD
+157 SEPLYGRRPLRHD

-215 QKRRE
+215 QKRKE

-225 EPLRV
+225 EPLRI
-230 IAASATIHNPAQHL
+230 IAASATIHNPARHL

-252 QVVDDR
+252 QVVDDG

-268 VQHVVGREPH
+268 VQHLVGREPH
-278 DEGWRDLQAAVREVI
+278 DEGWRDLQAAVRDVI
-293 SEDPDRSYIA
+293 SEDPLRSYIA
-303 FIDDRQ
+303 FVDDRQ

-347 RIEEALRDG
+347 RIEEALRAG

-369 GIDIPDLQ
+369 GMDIPDLQ

-386 SVGKLRQRAGRVGR
+386 SVGRLKQRVGRVGR

-420 SLDVYWNQ
+420 SLAAYWQ
-428 AVEPARLYPSNPNI
+428 QPVEPARLYPSNPNI
-442 KNTHGRCLAKE
+442 KNTHGRCLARE

-463 PSPTDAWPEQLPQT
+463 PSPTDAWPDQLPQT

-498 PHRNDIR
+498 PHRGDIR
-505 DAADGRARIMQ
+505 DAVDGRARIVQ
-516 LMPGGDMELLTSEV
+516 LMPGGESESLTTDLLTSEV

-558 ESPGETVITARHAL
+558 ESGGETVITARHA
-572 PRETRPITRSGATV
+572 PHRETRPITRSGATV
-586 TLQQPRTSTLG
+586 TLQQPRVSELG

-609 WERIVGCSIRE
+609 WERIVGCSMRE
-620 QGDADWRDVHYGV
+620 PGDADWRDVHYEA
-633 EGIPEVVTNLRTTAT
+633 EGIPEVETNLRTTAT
-648 VIIVWQDWFDDAGTR
+648 AIIIWEDWFDDVNTR

-676 REAIH
+676 RESIH
-681 PADIRT
+681 PADVRT
-687 THQNVQVVRDGRSSE
+687 THQNVRVVRDGRSSE

-736 IARSSGLR
+736 IARQPDQR
-744 SERER
+744 SERDR
-749 LLREDTAALLHRW
+749 LLREDTAARLHRW
-762 AAAVA
+762 AVAVA
-767 PHTLGPEQTPA
+767 PDTLAPEQTPA

-798 FDRRGI
+798 FDRHGI

-819 FRLAMDGAMV
+819 FRLVLHGDDV
-829 YAEVKPVTEFP
+829 YAEVKPVSEFP
-840 MDVGQQVLNAGCD
+840 MDVAQRILNAGCG
-853 ADVLILGSS
+853 ADVLILGQG
-862 PRHAWRYRDGGWC
+862 PGHAWRYRGDGWAAMDF
-875 PADLGPPEPSSD
+875 PARQRPP
-887 LGEIPL
+887 
-893 PDGELSL
+893 

>member
-20 PAWLTNSAVWPA
+20 PAWLTDSAAWPA
-32 VKAQTGGGQLFL
+32 VKDQTAGGQLYL

-70 LVFQAPTLHHLV
+70 LVFQAPTLHHLA
-82 ANPNA
+82 ANPSV
-87 TAVAVYP
+87 TAIAIYP

-106 QSMAE
+106 QGMAE

-124 GDVRDLTQRREILQ
+124 GDVRDLTERRQILQ

-157 SEPLYGKRPLRHD
+157 SEPLYDRRPLRHD

-180 VRRFLS
+180 VRRFIS
-186 NLAFL
+186 NLAYL

-215 QKRRE
+215 QKRKE
-220 LMAQF
+220 LMSQF

-244 ETLTGLPF
+244 ETLTGMPF

-268 VQHVVGREPH
+268 VQHVVGRDPH
-278 DEGWRDLQAAVREVI
+278 DEGWRDLQVTVREVI
-293 SEDPDRSYIA
+293 SEDPNRSYIA

-347 RIEEALRDG
+347 RIEEALREG

-386 SVGKLRQRAGRVGR
+386 SVGKLKQRAGRVGR

-415 QFHED
+415 QFHKDNLET
-420 SLDVYWNQ
+420 YWNQ
-428 AVEPARLYPSNPNI
+428 PVEPARLYPSNPNI

-453 TDLNGMERAI
+453 TDLNGMERTI

-498 PHRNDIR
+498 PHRGDIR
-505 DAADGRARIMQ
+505 DAADGRGRIVQ
-516 LMPGGDMELLTSEV
+516 LMPGGEMELLTSEV

-558 ESPGETVITARHAL
+558 ETGGEAVITARHAP

-586 TLQQPRTSTLG
+586 TLQQPRMSTLG

-620 QGDADWRDVHYGV
+620 TGDADWRDVHYGA

-648 VIIVWQDWFDDAGTR
+648 VIIIWEDWFDDASTR
-663 RDVARALRTVLCS
+663 RDVARALRTVMCS
-676 REAIH
+676 RESVH

-702 VRRAIVLWDKVG
+702 VHRAIVLWDRAG

-720 KAVADNL
+720 KAIADNL

-736 IARSSGLR
+736 IARSSGQR

-767 PHTLGPEQTPA
+767 PNTLAPEQTPA

-783 GTTFRSQL
+783 GTTFRSRL
-791 EARWAAY
+791 EARWAAW
-798 FDRRGI
+798 FDKHGI

-819 FRLAMDGAMV
+819 FRLILDGAQV
-829 YAEVKPVTEFP
+829 YAEVKPVSEFP
-840 MDVGQQVLNAGCD
+840 MDVAQRMLKAGCD
-853 ADVLILGSS
+853 ADVLILGQG
-862 PRHAWRYRDGGWC
+862 PRHAWRYRGDGWN
-875 PADLGPPEPSSD
+875 ALRLTS
-887 LGEIPL
+887 
-893 PDGELSL
+893 

>member
-1 MNIHDEITIPGQEA
+1 MDIRDEITIPGQEA
-15 RYGDV
+15 RYGDA
-20 PAWLTNSAVWPA
+20 PAWLTASSAWAA
-32 VKAQTGGGQLFL
+32 VKAQTGDGQLYL
-44 HQAMGLDLLGQGH
+44 HQAMGLDLVGQGH

-70 LVFQAPTLHHLV
+70 LVFQAPTLDHL
-82 ANPNA
+82 AADPSA
-87 TAVAVYP
+87 TAIAIYP

-111 AAGLDPGSINRID
+111 AAGLDPESINRID
-124 GDVRDLTQRREILQ
+124 GDVRDLTERRQILQ

-180 VRRFLS
+180 VRRFIS

-215 QKRRE
+215 QKRKE

-225 EPLRV
+225 KPLRV

-293 SEDPDRSYIA
+293 GEDPDRSYIA

-347 RIEEALRDG
+347 RIEEALRSG

-386 SVGKLRQRAGRVGR
+386 SVGRVKQRAGRVGR
-400 TGPGRFIIVAPRHAL
+400 TGPGRFIIVAPRHAF

-420 SLDVYWNQ
+420 SLENYWEQ

-463 PSPTDAWPEQLPQT
+463 PAPTDTWPEQLPQT
-477 LREIARGDH
+477 LKEIARGDH

-505 DAADGRARIMQ
+505 DAADGRARIVQ
-516 LMPGGDMELLTSEV
+516 LMPGGEGEPLTTELLTSEV

-551 YSVLAWR
+551 YSILAWR
-558 ESPGETVITARHAL
+558 ETGGETVITARHAP

-586 TLQQPRTSTLG
+586 TLQQPRMSNLG

-609 WERIVGCSIRE
+609 WERIVGCSIRDA
-620 QGDADWRDVHYGV
+620 GDAEWHDVHYGA
-633 EGIPEVVTNLRTTAT
+633 EGIPEVETNLRTTAT
-648 VIIVWQDWFDDAGTR
+648 AIIIWEDWFDDANTR
-663 RDVARALRTVLCS
+663 RDVARALRTVMCS
-676 REAIH
+676 RESIH

-702 VRRAIVLWDKVG
+702 VRRAVVLWDKVG

-736 IARSSGLR
+736 IAKQPGQR

-762 AAAVA
+762 ATIVA
-767 PHTLGPEQTPA
+767 PHTLGPEQTPI
-778 ITEYG
+778 ITEYS
-783 GTTFRSQL
+783 GTPFRSRL
-791 EARWAAY
+791 EARWAAW

-804 AWEYEPARFDGWTPD
+804 VWEYEPARFDGWMPD
-819 FRLAMDGAMV
+819 FKLVLDGAPV
-829 YAEVKPVTEFP
+829 YAEVKPVSEFP
-840 MDVGQQVLNAGCD
+840 MDVAQRILNAGCD
-853 ADVLILGSS
+853 NDVLILGQG
-862 PRHAWRYRDGGWC
+862 PRHVWRYRADGWA
-875 PADLGPPEPSSD
+875 PVNLMA
-887 LGEIPL
+887 
-893 PDGELSL
+893 

>member
-1 MNIHDEITIPGQEA
+1 MNIHDEITIPGQESRHGETPMWLA
-15 RYGDV
+15 DS
-20 PAWLTNSAVWPA
+20 PAWPA
-32 VKAQTGGGQLFL
+32 VKAQTAGGQLYL
-44 HQAMGLDLLGQGH
+44 HQAMGLELLGQGH

-70 LVFQAPTLHHLV
+70 LVFQAPTLHHL
-82 ANPNA
+82 ASHPNA
-87 TAVAVYP
+87 TAIAIYP

-106 QSMAE
+106 QNMAE

-124 GDVRDLTQRREILQ
+124 GDVRDLTERRQILQ

-157 SEPLYGKRPLRHD
+157 SEPLYHRRPLRHD

-215 QKRRE
+215 QKRKE
-220 LMAQF
+220 LMSQF

-268 VQHVVGREPH
+268 VQHVVGRDPH

-293 SEDPDRSYIA
+293 SEDPNRSYIA

-386 SVGKLRQRAGRVGR
+386 SVGKLKQRAGRVGR

-420 SLDVYWNQ
+420 SLETYWAQ
-428 AVEPARLYPSNPNI
+428 PVEPAQLYPSNPNI

-453 TDLNGMERAI
+453 TDLNGMERTI

-498 PHRNDIR
+498 PHRGDIR

-551 YSVLAWR
+551 YSILAWR
-558 ESPGETVITARHAL
+558 ETGGETVITARHAP

-586 TLQQPRTSTLG
+586 TLQQPRMSTLG
-597 HLEYCTHAQAVA
+597 HLEYCTHAHAVA

-620 QGDADWRDVHYGV
+620 PGDADWRDVNYGA

-648 VIIVWQDWFDDAGTR
+648 VLIIWEDWFDDASTR
-663 RDVARALRTVLCS
+663 RDVARALRAVMCS
-676 REAIH
+676 RESIH

-687 THQNVQVVRDGRSSE
+687 THQNVQVVRNGRSSE
-702 VRRAIVLWDKVG
+702 VHRAIVLWDKVG

-736 IARSSGLR
+736 IARSSGQR
-744 SERER
+744 AERER
-749 LLREDTAALLHRW
+749 LLREDTAVLLHRW

-783 GTTFRSQL
+783 GVIFRSQL

-804 AWEYEPARFDGWTPD
+804 TWEYEPARFDGWTPD
-819 FRLAMDGAMV
+819 FRLALDGAQI

-840 MDVGQQVLNAGCD
+840 MDVAQRILNAGCD
-853 ADVLILGSS
+853 ADVLILGQA
-862 PRHAWRYRDGGWC
+862 PHHAWRYRGAGWA
-875 PADLGPPEPSSD
+875 PADVTA
-887 LGEIPL
+887 
-893 PDGELSL
+893 

>member
-1 MNIHDEITIPGQEA
+1 MDIHDEITIPGQEA
-15 RYGDV
+15 RHGET
-20 PAWLTNSAVWPA
+20 PAWLADSPVWPA
-32 VKAQTGGGQLFL
+32 VKAQTGGGQLYL
-44 HQAMGLDLLGQGH
+44 HQAMGLELLGQGH
-57 NLVIS
+57 NLAIS

-70 LVFQAPTLHHLV
+70 LVFQAPTLHHL
-82 ANPNA
+82 ATHPNA
-87 TAVAVYP
+87 TGIAIYP
-94 IKALARDQVIRW
+94 IKALARDQVVRW
-106 QSMAE
+106 QNMAE
-111 AAGLDPGSINRID
+111 AAGLDPAAINRID
-124 GDVRDLTQRREILQ
+124 GDVRDLTERRQILQ
-138 RTRLA
+138 HTRLA

-157 SEPLYGKRPLRHD
+157 SEPLYGRRPLRHD

-225 EPLRV
+225 EPLRM

-258 YNGSPRAELT
+258 YDGSPRAELT
-268 VQHVVGREPH
+268 VQHVIGREPH
-278 DEGWRDLQAAVREVI
+278 DEGWRDLQTAVREVI
-293 SEDPDRSYIA
+293 NDDPDRSYIA
-303 FIDDRQ
+303 FVDDRQ

-347 RIEEALRDG
+347 RIEEALRAG
-356 DIRGLASTSAMEM
+356 DIRGIASTSAMEM

-386 SVGKLRQRAGRVGR
+386 SVGRIRQRAGRVGR
-400 TGPGRFIIVAPRHAL
+400 TGPGRFIIIAPRRAF

-420 SLDVYWNQ
+420 SLAAYWGQ
-428 AVEPARLYPSNPNI
+428 PVEPARLYPSNPNI

-453 TDLNGMERAI
+453 TDLNGTERAI
-463 PSPTDAWPEQLPQT
+463 PSPTDTWPEQLPQT

-505 DAADGRARIMQ
+505 NAADGRARIVQ
-516 LMPGGDMELLTSEV
+516 LMPGGENEPPSTELLTSEV

-539 YPLATYLHAKQS
+539 HPLATYFHAKQS
-551 YSVLAWR
+551 YSILAWR
-558 ESPGETVITARHAL
+558 ESGGETVITARHAP

-586 TLQQPRTSTLG
+586 TLQQPRVSEQG
-597 HLEYCTHAQAVA
+597 HLEYCAHAQAVA
-609 WERIVGCSIRE
+609 WERIVGCSVRE
-620 QGDADWRDVHYGV
+620 TGDGEWRDILYGP

-648 VIIVWQDWFDDAGTR
+648 AIIIWEDWFDDANTR
-663 RDVARALRTVLCS
+663 RDVARALRTIMCS
-676 REAIH
+676 RESIH

-687 THQNVQVVRDGRSSE
+687 TYQNVQVVRDGRNSE
-702 VRRAIVLWDKVG
+702 VHRAIVIWDRVG

-736 IARSSGLR
+736 IARQPGQR
-744 SERER
+744 SEPER
-749 LLREDTAALLHRW
+749 LLREDTATALHRW
-762 AAAVA
+762 ATNVV
-767 PHTLGPEQTPA
+767 PHTMNPAHTPV

-798 FDRRGI
+798 FDKRGI
-804 AWEYEPARFDGWTPD
+804 AWEYEPVRLNAWAPD
-819 FRLAMDGAMV
+819 FRLALDGGEA
-829 YAEVKPVTEFP
+829 YAEVKPVSEFP
-840 MDVGQQVLNAGCD
+840 MDVAQRILNAGWTGD
-853 ADVLILGSS
+853 ILILGRG
-862 PRHAWRYRDGGWC
+862 PRHAWRYRGGGWA
-875 PADLGPPEPSSD
+875 PMDLTA
-887 LGEIPL
+887 
-893 PDGELSL
+893 

>member
-1 MNIHDEITIPGQEA
+1 M
-15 RYGDV
+15 
-20 PAWLTNSAVWPA
+20 
-32 VKAQTGGGQLFL
+32 
-44 HQAMGLDLLGQGH
+44 
-57 NLVIS
+57 
-62 TGTASGKS
+62 
-70 LVFQAPTLHHLV
+70 
-82 ANPNA
+82 
-87 TAVAVYP
+87 
-94 IKALARDQVIRW
+94 IRW
-106 QSMAE
+106 QNMAE
-111 AAGLDPGSINRID
+111 AAGLDPDSINRID
-124 GDVRDLTQRREILQ
+124 GDVRDLTERREILQ

-180 VRRFLS
+180 VRRFIS

-220 LMAQF
+220 LMSQF

-258 YNGSPRAELT
+258 YNGSPHAELT
-268 VQHVVGREPH
+268 VQHVVGRDPH
-278 DEGWRDLQAAVREVI
+278 DEGWRDLQTAVREVI
-293 SEDPDRSYIA
+293 SEDPHRSYIA

-332 SRDAMAYRSGLMRRE
+332 SRDSMAYRSGLMRRE
-347 RIEEALRDG
+347 RIEEALREG

-369 GIDIPDLQ
+369 GIDVPDLQ

-386 SVGKLRQRAGRVGR
+386 SVGKVKQRAGRVGR
-400 TGPGRFIIVAPRHAL
+400 TGPGRFIIVAPRRAL

-420 SLDVYWNQ
+420 SLEVYWAQ
-428 AVEPARLYPSNPNI
+428 LVEPARLYPSNPNI

-453 TDLNGMERAI
+453 TDLNGMERSI

-498 PHRNDIR
+498 PHRDDIR
-505 DAADGRARIMQ
+505 DDDDGRTRIVQ
-516 LMPGGDMELLTSEV
+516 LMPGGEMEFLTSEV
-530 TRREAARDA
+530 TRREAVRDA

-558 ESPGETVITARHAL
+558 ETGGETVITARHAP

-586 TLQQPRTSTLG
+586 TLQQPRMSTLG

-609 WERIVGCSIRE
+609 WERIVGCSVRE
-620 QGDADWRDVHYGV
+620 TGDADWRDVHYGA
-633 EGIPEVVTNLRTTAT
+633 EGIPEVVTDLRTTA
-648 VIIVWQDWFDDAGTR
+648 
-663 RDVARALRTVLCS
+663 
-676 REAIH
+676 
-681 PADIRT
+681 
-687 THQNVQVVRDGRSSE
+687 
-702 VRRAIVLWDKVG
+702 K
-714 GGLGLS
+714 
-720 KAVADNL
+720 
-727 GRYTQALLE
+727 
-736 IARSSGLR
+736 
-744 SERER
+744 
-749 LLREDTAALLHRW
+749 
-762 AAAVA
+762 
-767 PHTLGPEQTPA
+767 
-778 ITEYG
+778 
-783 GTTFRSQL
+783 
-791 EARWAAY
+791 
-798 FDRRGI
+798 
-804 AWEYEPARFDGWTPD
+804 
-819 FRLAMDGAMV
+819 
-829 YAEVKPVTEFP
+829 
-840 MDVGQQVLNAGCD
+840 
-853 ADVLILGSS
+853 VLIIWTVR
-862 PRHAWRYRDGGWC
+862 PRGC
-875 PADLGPPEPSSD
+875 
-887 LGEIPL
+887 
-893 PDGELSL
+893 

>member
-15 RYGDV
+15 RHGDA
-20 PAWLTNSAVWPA
+20 PAWLTASPVWPA
-32 VKAQTGGGQLFL
+32 VRAQTGDGQLYL
-44 HQAMGLDLLGQGH
+44 HQSMGLELVGHGH

-70 LVFQAPTLHHLV
+70 LVFQAPTLHHLA

-87 TAVAVYP
+87 TAIAIYP

-111 AAGLDPGSINRID
+111 AAGLDPAAINRID
-124 GDVRDLTQRREILQ
+124 GDVRDLTERRQILQ

-180 VRRFLS
+180 VRRFIS

-230 IAASATIHNPAQHL
+230 IAASATIHNPAHHL

-293 SEDPDRSYIA
+293 SADPNRSYIA

-386 SVGKLRQRAGRVGR
+386 SVGRLKQRAGRVGR
-400 TGPGRFIIVAPRHAL
+400 TRPGRFIIVAPRHAF

-420 SLDVYWNQ
+420 SLANYWEQ
-428 AVEPARLYPSNPNI
+428 PVEPARLYPSNPNI

-505 DAADGRARIMQ
+505 DAADGRARIVQ
-516 LMPGGDMELLTSEV
+516 LMPGGEGEPLSTELLTSEV
-530 TRREAARDA
+530 TRSVRR
-539 YPLATYLHAKQS
+539 PGTPIRWPPIFHAKQS
-551 YSVLAWR
+551 YSILAWR
-558 ESPGETVITARHAL
+558 ETGGETVITARHAP
-572 PRETRPITRSGATV
+572 PRETRPITQQRGHRHAATAPGV
-586 TLQQPRTSTLG
+586 LPGTPGVLHPRAGRGLGTDRGLLHPGGWRQRVAGCLLRRRGHPRGGDQPAHHGHGDHHLG
-597 HLEYCTHAQAVA
+597 GL
-609 WERIVGCSIRE
+609 
-620 QGDADWRDVHYGV
+620 
-633 EGIPEVVTNLRTTAT
+633 
-648 VIIVWQDWFDDAGTR
+648 
-663 RDVARALRTVLCS
+663 
-676 REAIH
+676 
-681 PADIRT
+681 
-687 THQNVQVVRDGRSSE
+687 
-702 VRRAIVLWDKVG
+702 VRRREHQVG
-714 GGLGLS
+714 
-720 KAVADNL
+720 
-727 GRYTQALLE
+727 R
-736 IARSSGLR
+736 
-744 SERER
+744 
-749 LLREDTAALLHRW
+749 
-762 AAAVA
+762 
-767 PHTLGPEQTPA
+767 GP
-778 ITEYG
+778 
-783 GTTFRSQL
+783 
-791 EARWAAY
+791 
-798 FDRRGI
+798 
-804 AWEYEPARFDGWTPD
+804 
-819 FRLAMDGAMV
+819 
-829 YAEVKPVTEFP
+829 
-840 MDVGQQVLNAGCD
+840 
-853 ADVLILGSS
+853 
-862 PRHAWRYRDGGWC
+862 C
-875 PADLGPPEPSSD
+875 PADGDVQPGGHPSGRRPHHAPERAGGKGRAQQRGTPRHRALGQGGRWAGAVESHRRQPGPLHPGAAGDCQTTRPAFGAGASAAGGHRDPAATGGRPCRRAPHAGSGAD
-887 LGEIPL
+887 TNHHRVRRRDFPQPAGGTLGGVL
-893 PDGELSL
+893 

>member
-1 MNIHDEITIPGQEA
+1 M
-15 RYGDV
+15 
-20 PAWLTNSAVWPA
+20 
-32 VKAQTGGGQLFL
+32 
-44 HQAMGLDLLGQGH
+44 
-57 NLVIS
+57 
-62 TGTASGKS
+62 
-70 LVFQAPTLHHLV
+70 
-82 ANPNA
+82 
-87 TAVAVYP
+87 
-94 IKALARDQVIRW
+94 
-106 QSMAE
+106 
-111 AAGLDPGSINRID
+111 
-124 GDVRDLTQRREILQ
+124 
-138 RTRLA
+138 
-143 LMTPDVIQQWLMAY
+143 
-157 SEPLYGKRPLRHD
+157 
-170 LREVQNTQYN
+170 
-180 VRRFLS
+180 
-186 NLAFL
+186 
-191 ILDEAHTYD
+191 
-200 GALGTH
+200 
-206 CLYLLHRLQ
+206 
-215 QKRRE
+215 
-220 LMAQF
+220 
-225 EPLRV
+225 
-230 IAASATIHNPAQHL
+230 
-244 ETLTGLPF
+244 
-252 QVVDDR
+252 
-258 YNGSPRAELT
+258 
-268 VQHVVGREPH
+268 QHVVGRDPH

-347 RIEEALRDG
+347 RIEEALREG

-400 TGPGRFIIVAPRHAL
+400 TGPGRFVIVAPRHAL

-428 AVEPARLYPSNPNI
+428 SVEPARLYPSNPNI

-505 DAADGRARIMQ
+505 DAADGRARIVQ
-516 LMPGGDMELLTSEV
+516 LMPGGEMELLTSEV

-558 ESPGETVITARHAL
+558 ETGGETVITARHAP
-572 PRETRPITRSGATV
+572 PRETRPITQSGATV
-586 TLQQPRTSTLG
+586 TLQQPRMSNLG

-620 QGDADWRDVHYGV
+620 TGDGDWRDVHYGS

-648 VIIVWQDWFDDAGTR
+648 VIIVWEDWFDDAGTR
-663 RDVARALRTVLCS
+663 RDVARALRTVACS
-676 REAIH
+676 RESIH

-702 VRRAIVLWDKVG
+702 VPRAIVLWDRVG

-720 KAVADNL
+720 KAIADNL

-736 IARSSGLR
+736 IARSSGQR

-749 LLREDTAALLHRW
+749 LLREDMAAKLHRW
-762 AAAVA
+762 AVAVA
-767 PHTLGPEQTPA
+767 PHTLSPEQTPRHHRVRRHNLPQPA
-778 ITEYG
+778 G
-783 GTTFRSQL
+783 GPVGGLLRPAGHCVGVRAGAVRGLDARLPAAHGRRPGLRRGQAGERVSHGRGPADAGRRLWWATCSSLARVHATPGVTGTADGDPRTSLPDRGLVGAGRFFRGPVQQHLDGERPVLFGLQGQELSDRRLRVIDTVPGLIGREGRRRILLGQHPLVMGREKDVDETPHRLGLAGEVGLHQL
-791 EARWAAY
+791 ECGVAALGRVTAAP
-798 FDRRGI
+798 FRR
-804 AWEYEPARFDGWTPD
+804 AALRFGWIYQQVRVAAGQGVVHGVVGAADGHTKPGLAEMVGRLGCGHLPRQFYDALPFHGWT
-819 FRLAMDGAMV
+819 
-829 YAEVKPVTEFP
+829 
-840 MDVGQQVLNAGCD
+840 
-853 ADVLILGSS
+853 
-862 PRHAWRYRDGGWC
+862 
-875 PADLGPPEPSSD
+875 
-887 LGEIPL
+887 
-893 PDGELSL
+893 SLVWID

>member
-1 MNIHDEITIPGQEA
+1 MDIRDEIAIPGQEA
-15 RYGDV
+15 RHGET
-20 PAWLTNSAVWPA
+20 PAWLAGSPVLPA
-32 VKAQTGGGQLFL
+32 VKAQTGDGQLYL
-44 HQAMGLDLLGQGH
+44 HQAMGLELLGQGH

-70 LVFQAPTLHHLV
+70 LVFQAPTLHHL
-82 ANPNA
+82 ATHPNA
-87 TAVAVYP
+87 TAIAIYP
-94 IKALARDQVIRW
+94 IKALARDQVLRW
-106 QSMAE
+106 RNMAE
-111 AAGLDPGSINRID
+111 AASVDPAGINRID
-124 GDVRDLTQRREILQ
+124 GDVRDLTERRQILQ

-157 SEPLYGKRPLRHD
+157 SEPLYGRRPLRHD

-225 EPLRV
+225 EPLRM

-258 YNGSPRAELT
+258 YDGSPRAELT
-268 VQHVVGREPH
+268 VQHVIGREPH
-278 DEGWRDLQAAVREVI
+278 DEGWRDLQTAVREVI
-293 SEDPDRSYIA
+293 NDDPDRSYIA
-303 FIDDRQ
+303 FVDDRQ

-332 SRDAMAYRSGLMRRE
+332 SRDAMAYRSGLMQRE
-347 RIEEALRDG
+347 RIEEALRAG
-356 DIRGLASTSAMEM
+356 DIRGIASTSAMEM

-386 SVGKLRQRAGRVGR
+386 SVGRIRQRAGRVGR
-400 TGPGRFIIVAPRHAL
+400 TGPGRFIIIAPRRAF

-420 SLDVYWNQ
+420 SLAAYWRQ
-428 AVEPARLYPSNPNI
+428 PVEPARLYPSNPNI
-442 KNTHGRCLAKE
+442 RNTHGRCLAKE
-453 TDLNGMERAI
+453 TDLNGTERSI

-505 DAADGRARIMQ
+505 DAADGRARIVQ
-516 LMPGGDMELLTSEV
+516 LMPGGESEPPTTELLTSEV

-539 YPLATYLHAKQS
+539 YPLATYFHAKQS
-551 YSVLAWR
+551 YTIEGWR
-558 ESPGETVITARHAL
+558 ESGGETVITARHAP
-572 PRETRPITRSGATV
+572 PRETRPITHSGATV
-586 TLQQPRTSTLG
+586 TLQQPRMSDQG
-597 HLEYCTHAQAVA
+597 HLEYCAHAQAVA
-609 WERIVGCSIRE
+609 WERIVGCSVRE
-620 QGDADWRDVHYGV
+620 PGAGEWRDIHYGT
-633 EGIPEVVTNLRTTAT
+633 ECIPEVMTNLRTTAT
-648 VIIVWQDWFDDAGTR
+648 VVIIWEDWFDDTNTR
-663 RDVARALRTVLCS
+663 RDVARALRTVMCS
-676 REAIH
+676 RESIH

-702 VRRAIVLWDKVG
+702 VNRAIVIWDKVG
-714 GGLGLS
+714 GGLGLT

-727 GRYTQALLE
+727 GRYAQALLE
-736 IARSSGLR
+736 IARQPGPR

-749 LLREDTAALLHRW
+749 LLREDTAAALHQW

-767 PHTLGPEQTPA
+767 PQTLGPEQIPI

-791 EARWAAY
+791 EARWAAW
-798 FDRRGI
+798 FDKRGI
-804 AWEYEPARFDGWTPD
+804 AWEYEPARLDGWTPD
-819 FRLAMDGAMV
+819 FRLVMDGV
-829 YAEVKPVTEFP
+829 ETYAEVKPVSEFP
-840 MDVGQQVLNAGCD
+840 MDVAQRILNSGWTG
-853 ADVLILGSS
+853 DVFILGSS
-862 PRHAWRYRDGGWC
+862 PRHAWRYRGDGWH
-875 PADLGPPEPSSD
+875 PVDLATSRGMHQ
-887 LGEIPL
+887 
-893 PDGELSL
+893 

>member
-1 MNIHDEITIPGQEA
+1 MDIRDEITIPGQEA
-15 RYGDV
+15 RYGET
-20 PAWLTNSAVWPA
+20 PTWLAGSPVLPA
-32 VKAQTGGGQLFL
+32 VKAQTGDGQLYL
-44 HQAMGLDLLGQGH
+44 HQAMGLELLGQGH
-57 NLVIS
+57 HLVIS

-70 LVFQAPTLHHLV
+70 LVFQAPTLHHL
-82 ANPNA
+82 ATHPNA
-87 TAVAVYP
+87 TAIAIYP
-94 IKALARDQVIRW
+94 IKALARDQVLRW
-106 QSMAE
+106 RNMAE
-111 AAGLDPGSINRID
+111 AAGVDPAGINRID
-124 GDVRDLTQRREILQ
+124 GDVRDLTERRQILQ

-157 SEPLYGKRPLRHD
+157 SEPLYGRRPLRHD

-225 EPLRV
+225 EPLRM

-258 YNGSPRAELT
+258 YDGSPRSELT
-268 VQHVVGREPH
+268 VQHVIGREPH
-278 DEGWRDLQAAVREVI
+278 DEGWRDLQTAVREVI
-293 SEDPDRSYIA
+293 NDDPDRSYIA
-303 FIDDRQ
+303 FVDDRQ

-332 SRDAMAYRSGLMRRE
+332 SRDAMAYRSGLMQRE
-347 RIEEALRDG
+347 RIEEALRAG
-356 DIRGLASTSAMEM
+356 DIRGIASTSAMEM

-386 SVGKLRQRAGRVGR
+386 SVGRIRQRAGRVGR
-400 TGPGRFIIVAPRHAL
+400 NSPGRFIIIAPRRAF

-420 SLDVYWNQ
+420 SLAAYWRQ
-428 AVEPARLYPSNPNI
+428 PVEPARLYPSNPNI
-442 KNTHGRCLAKE
+442 RNTHGRCLAKE
-453 TDLNGMERAI
+453 TDLNGTERSI

-477 LREIARGDH
+477 LREIARGEH

-505 DAADGRARIMQ
+505 DAADGRARIVQ
-516 LMPGGDMELLTSEV
+516 LMPGGESEPPTTELLTSEV
-530 TRREAARDA
+530 TRREVARDA
-539 YPLATYLHAKQS
+539 YPLATYFHAKQS

-558 ESPGETVITARHAL
+558 ETGGETVITARHAP
-572 PRETRPITRSGATV
+572 PRETRPIIRSGATV
-586 TLQQPRTSTLG
+586 TLQQPRLSDQG

-620 QGDADWRDVHYGV
+620 PGDTEWWDVNYGP
-633 EGIPEVVTNLRTTAT
+633 EGIPEVMTNLRTTAT
-648 VIIVWQDWFDDAGTR
+648 VIIIWEDWFDDTNTR

-676 REAIH
+676 RESIH

-687 THQNVQVVRDGRSSE
+687 THQNVQVVRDGHSSE
-702 VRRAIVLWDKVG
+702 VHRAIVIWDKVG

-720 KAVADNL
+720 KAIADNL
-727 GRYTQALLE
+727 GQYTQALLE
-736 IARSSGLR
+736 IARQPGPAFGAG
-744 SERER
+744 E
-749 LLREDTAALLHRW
+749 
-762 AAAVA
+762 AAAGGNRNRAA
-767 PHTLGPEQTPA
+767 PLGGQRSTSHPESRADAGHHRVRRHDLPQPAGGPMGGLVRQTGNGLGVRTGA
-778 ITEYG
+778 V
-783 GTTFRSQL
+783 RRL
-791 EARWAAY
+791 DARLPPG
-798 FDRRGI
+798 DGRRGDLRRGQ
-804 AWEYEPARFDGWTPD
+804 AGERVSHGRGPTDTERGLQRRHPHPGTGAAP
-819 FRLAMDGAMV
+819 RLALPRRRLAPGGPGHKSRNASM
-829 YAEVKPVTEFP
+829 KPV
-840 MDVGQQVLNAGCD
+840 VIA
-853 ADVLILGSS
+853 
-862 PRHAWRYRDGGWC
+862 
-875 PADLGPPEPSSD
+875 
-887 LGEIPL
+887 
-893 PDGELSL
+893 

>member
-1 MNIHDEITIPGQEA
+1 MDIRDEITIPGQEA
-15 RYGDV
+15 RYGET
-20 PAWLTNSAVWPA
+20 PAWLAGSPVLPA
-32 VKAQTGGGQLFL
+32 VKAQTGDGQLYL
-44 HQAMGLDLLGQGH
+44 HQAIGLELLGQGH

-70 LVFQAPTLHHLV
+70 LVFQAPTLHHL
-82 ANPNA
+82 ATHPNA
-87 TAVAVYP
+87 TAIAIYP
-94 IKALARDQVIRW
+94 IKALARDQVLRW
-106 QSMAE
+106 RNLAE
-111 AAGLDPGSINRID
+111 AAGVDPAGINRID
-124 GDVRDLTQRREILQ
+124 GDVRDLTERRQILQ

-157 SEPLYGKRPLRHD
+157 SEPLYGRRPLRHD

-225 EPLRV
+225 EPLRM

-258 YNGSPRAELT
+258 YDGSPRAELT
-268 VQHVVGREPH
+268 VQHVIGREPH
-278 DEGWRDLQAAVREVI
+278 DEGWRDLQTAVREVI
-293 SEDPDRSYIA
+293 NDDPDRSYIA
-303 FIDDRQ
+303 FVDDRQ

-332 SRDAMAYRSGLMRRE
+332 SRDAMAYRSGLMQRE
-347 RIEEALRDG
+347 RIEEALRAG
-356 DIRGLASTSAMEM
+356 DIRGIASTSAMEM

-386 SVGKLRQRAGRVGR
+386 SVGRIRQRAGRVGR
-400 TGPGRFIIVAPRHAL
+400 NSPGRFIIIAPRRAF

-420 SLDVYWNQ
+420 SLAAYWRQ
-428 AVEPARLYPSNPNI
+428 PVEPARLYPSNPNI
-442 KNTHGRCLAKE
+442 RNTHGRCLAKE
-453 TDLNGMERAI
+453 TDLNGTERSI

-505 DAADGRARIMQ
+505 DAADGRARIVQ
-516 LMPGGDMELLTSEV
+516 LMPGGESEPPTTELLTSEV

-539 YPLATYLHAKQS
+539 YPLATYFHAKQS
-551 YSVLAWR
+551 YTIEGWR
-558 ESPGETVITARHAL
+558 ESGGETVITARHAP
-572 PRETRPITRSGATV
+572 PRETRPITHSGATV
-586 TLQQPRTSTLG
+586 TLQQPRMSDQG
-597 HLEYCTHAQAVA
+597 HLEYCAHAQAVA
-609 WERIVGCSIRE
+609 WERIVGCSVRE
-620 QGDADWRDVHYGV
+620 PGAGEWRDIHYGT
-633 EGIPEVVTNLRTTAT
+633 ECIPEVMTNLRTTAT
-648 VIIVWQDWFDDAGTR
+648 VVIIWEDWFDDTNTR
-663 RDVARALRTVLCS
+663 RDVARALRTVMCS
-676 REAIH
+676 RESIH

-702 VRRAIVLWDKVG
+702 VNRAIVIWDKVG
-714 GGLGLS
+714 GGLGLT

-727 GRYTQALLE
+727 GRYAQALLE
-736 IARSSGLR
+736 IARQPGPR

-749 LLREDTAALLHRW
+749 LLREDTADALHQW

-767 PHTLGPEQTPA
+767 PQTLGPEQIPI

-791 EARWAAY
+791 EARWAAW
-798 FDRRGI
+798 FDKRGI
-804 AWEYEPARFDGWTPD
+804 AWEYEPARLDGWTPD
-819 FRLAMDGAMV
+819 FRLVMDGV
-829 YAEVKPVTEFP
+829 ETYAEVKPVSEFP
-840 MDVGQQVLNAGCD
+840 MDVAQRILNSGWTG
-853 ADVLILGSS
+853 DVFILGSS
-862 PRHAWRYRDGGWC
+862 PRHAWRYRGDGWH
-875 PADLGPPEPSSD
+875 PVDLATSRGMHQ
-887 LGEIPL
+887 
-893 PDGELSL
+893 